1 VFISSFPFLKAS
13 ASLYVGVSPKAYN
26 FSVLGVKL
34 AGMICPCEF
43 FIAKPVLVFIGYL
56 LAIRLDFI
64 PSKGVEG
71 QRLLILGRTTLVPPG
86 VSSKSRLLFDKT
98 GVYDAF

>member
-1 VFISSFPFLKAS
+1 MKAS

-34 AGMICPCEF
+34 AGIIWPCEF
-43 FIAKPVLVFIGYL
+43 FVANPVLTFMGYL
-56 LAIRLDFI
+56 FANGLDFI
-64 PSKGVEG
+64 PSRGVEG
-71 QRLLILGRTTLVPPG
+71 QRLLILGRAILVPPG

-98 GVYDAF
+98 GVYDTF